1 MRPMRWR
8 AAIATI
14 LGLFVGS
21 RIVVLLV
28 AALVEQDLALSYHGP
43 TFSDA
48 PLLRS
53 LTGSDAVY
61 FLGIARDG
69 YHVQPVQLDFHDWA
83 FFPLFPLLT
92 RLASVVTLGD
102 LAVAGVL
109 ISNLAFVAALVVLYR
124 LALRHLDPDGALR
137 SLAFVAFAPGA
148 VAFAMAYSD
157 SLFLLLAA
165 AAFLAAEDKRW
176 WLAAACYALATLT
189 RLQGVLLGIPLLI
202 LVVQQAGTWRTP
214 RVGWL
219 LAGPAAFAGFAAYLG
234 AVVGDPLG
242 MLHAQE
248 AWSAIG
254 TEQGAGGGGTA
265 AGLPV
270 VDRLDPL
277 VLLLVGLLLVYVF
290 LLVYLR
296 PDRVP
301 LPYAAMAVIGLLTVF
316 ATLRIQS
323 VTRYLAVV
331 WPFDWVLARRHAALF
346 PTAALAVSAGLFTVM
361 AFLNFSQTLAP

>member
-1 MRPMRWR
+1 MRSRE
-8 AAIATI
+8 AVATI
-14 LGLFVGS
+14 AGVFLAS
-21 RIVVLLV
+21 RIVLLIV
-28 AALVEQDLALSYHGP
+28 AIVVEQDLALSYHGP
-43 TFSDA
+43 TFSDV
-48 PLLRS
+48 PLLKS
-53 LTGSDAVY
+53 LTGSDAIY

-83 FFPLFPLLT
+83 FFPLFPLVT
-92 RLASVVTLGD
+92 KVASILTLGD
-102 LAVAGVL
+102 VALAGVL
-109 ISNLAFVAALVVLYR
+109 VSNLAFVAALGVLYR
-124 LALRHLDPDGALR
+124 LAVRHLEHEDALR

-165 AAFLAAEDKRW
+165 AAFLAAEERRW
-176 WLAAACYALATLT
+176 SVAALFYALATLT
-189 RLQGVLLGIPLLI
+189 RLQGLLLGIPLAILLI
-202 LVVQQAGTWRTP
+202 QQAGTWRTP
-214 RVGWL
+214 RLGWL
-219 LAGPAAFAGFAAYLG
+219 LAVGAVAAGFAAYLG

-254 TEQGAGGGGTA
+254 TNQGAGGTGTA
-265 AGLPV
+265 AGMPV

-277 VLLLVGLLLVYVF
+277 VLLLVGILLLYVF

-301 LPYAAMAVIGLLTVF
+301 LPYAAMAVVGLLTVF

-323 VTRYLAVV
+323 VGRYLAVV
-331 WPFDWVLARRHAALF
+331 WPFAWLLARRRAAWF
-346 PTAALAVSAGLFTVM
+346 QIAGVGISAALFTVM
-361 AFLNFSQTLAP
+361 AFLNFTQTLAP